1 MHAARERAV
10 PRVSNVAMLGLV
22 SLLMA
27 ASSQMTNSLLPL
39 CVMAV
44 PARRLASKVVNSS
57 GRDVDKFEA
66 FGLTTKQVKDVSPP
80 LLTQCF
86 ANLECRV
93 TDWSLVEKYNLFIL
107 QVVNAWIDPAQKYPK
122 TIHHQGYGRFVVDGP
137 IILRALRAGGNC
149 RALLPDQPWRT
160 RLGPL
165 EP

>member
-1 MHAARERAV
+1 MMVEFEQPLVACV
-10 PRVSNVAMLGLV
+10 VSNANY
-22 SLLMA
+22 SFA
-27 ASSQMTNSLLPL
+27 ALRDTGE
-39 CVMAV
+39 CVIAV
-44 PARRLASKVVNSS
+44 PARRLASKVGKVGNSS

-93 TDWSLVEKYNLFIL
+93 TDWSLVDKYNLFIL

-137 IILRALRAGGNC
+137 IIKLKSRMR
-149 RALLPDQPWRT
+149 
-160 RLGPL
+160 
-165 EP
+165 